1 MSNRDPHDPDG
12 EYEGHECTREDCYC
26 AQEGYA
32 AAPDHGSL
40 PGLDSEGATVYDG
53 WTGVE
58 TQDDINGSYMPTP
71 EQKEYER
78 PFRMLDDLRMM
89 LVEREDFRQNAR
101 EWEERAIVAESLV
114 PDSPISADIT
124 TLGDDTCA
132 GEFKRETVTQQA
144 IALIL
149 EREKMGT
156 RTYGKPL
163 FADAKSF
170 LAWAD
175 DAIDE
180 AADQLQYLIAMREAL
195 ATYLD
200 GT

>member
-12 EYEGHECTREDCYC
+12 EYEGHAQQYDSDDEFSRERIAKIFSDYKDTCTREDCYC
-26 AQEGYA
+26 AQEGW
-32 AAPDHGSL
+32 SQ
-40 PGLDSEGATVYDG
+40 
-53 WTGVE
+53 VE
-58 TQDDINGSYMPTP
+58 TQ
-71 EQKEYER
+71 
-78 PFRMLDDLRMM
+78 
-89 LVEREDFRQNAR
+89 EDTFANRA
-101 EWEERAIVAESLV
+101 EGWEV
-114 PDSPISADIT
+114 SADIT

-132 GEFKRETVTQQA
+132 GEFARETVTQQA

-200 GT
+200 SV

>member
-1 MSNRDPHDPDG
+1 MMSKRDPYDPDG
-12 EYEGHECTREDCYC
+12 EYEGRNCTREDCFC
-26 AQEGYA
+26 SQEGYFMI
-32 AAPDHGSL
+32 
-40 PGLDSEGATVYDG
+40 
-53 WTGVE
+53 E
-58 TQDDINGSYMPTP
+58 TQD
-71 EQKEYER
+71 E
-78 PFRMLDDLRMM
+78 
-89 LVEREDFRQNAR
+89 
-101 EWEERAIVAESLV
+101 
-114 PDSPISADIT
+114 PISADIT

-170 LAWAD
+170 IAWAD

-200 GT
+200 SV

>member
-132 GEFKRETVTQQA
+132 GEFKRESIEDALRTSIADLTEAINMAGRQA
-144 IALIL
+144 
-149 EREKMGT
+149 
-156 RTYGKPL
+156 
-163 FADAKSF
+163 
-170 LAWAD
+170 
-175 DAIDE
+175 
-180 AADQLQYLIAMREAL
+180 QYLIDMKRDL
-195 ATYLD
+195 ANHLNMLTD
-200 GT
+200 ARNGPRSTF